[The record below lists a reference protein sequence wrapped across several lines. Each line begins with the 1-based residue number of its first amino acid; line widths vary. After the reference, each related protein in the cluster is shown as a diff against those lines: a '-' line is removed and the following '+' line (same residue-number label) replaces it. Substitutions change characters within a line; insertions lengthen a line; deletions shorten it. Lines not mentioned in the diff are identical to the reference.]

1 MDFVR
6 DIASNIWVV
15 RIFWTIIVIVI
26 SILIYQIISHI
37 LTSHEQHRNK
47 FLVGKKSRTFTRMLR
62 SIIRYALIIIDCL
75 IILQI
80 FGIDISSTL
89 AAAGVASVIVAF
101 AIQDALKDI
110 IRGFDIISD
119 NYYNVG
125 DVVRIGDVEGKVL
138 AVGLKTTK
146 LQDINTLSIISIAN
160 RDIIT
165 AEVLSDMID
174 IDIPLPYELDL
185 AAAEAVLNDCVK
197 SLKRLE
203 SITNAEYRKVSNFS
217 ASSMDYRIKVF
228 GEPAS
233 RPQIRRDALHTI
245 TAVLEKHHVHIPYT
259 QLDLHTKK

>member
-1 MDFVR
+1 ME
-6 DIASNIWVV
+6 DILGNVWLI
-15 RIFWTIIVIVI
+15 RIFWSLTVILVSVVVYQLVSRVIV
-26 SILIYQIISHI
+26 
-37 LTSHEQHRNK
+37 SHEQHKDKLLANK
-47 FLVGKKSRTFTRMLR
+47 KNRTFARMFK
-62 SIIRYALIIIDCL
+62 SIVRYVLIVADAI

-89 AAAGVASVIVAF
+89 AAAGIASVILAF
-101 AIQDALKDI
+101 SIQDALKDI

-125 DVVRIGDVEGKVL
+125 DVVKINNIEGKVL

-146 LQDINTLSIISIAN
+146 LQDINTMNIISIAN
-160 RDIIT
+160 RDIIA

-174 IDIPLPYELDL
+174 IDVPLPYELDL
-185 AAAEAVLNDCVK
+185 ATAEVVLNDCTK

-203 SITNAEYRKVSNFS
+203 NITNAEYRKVSNFS

-228 GEPAS
+228 GDPVS
-233 RPQIRRDALHTI
+233 RPQIRRDALHAI
-245 TAVLEKHHVHIPYT
+245 TSVLEKHHVHIPYT